1 MSRSNSWRRWSRG
14 RKGVTSVTGTRPVS
28 CSPNGHISIW
38 RRNGLPHPIHRLDGS
53 TDTSSRRQSHIPKV
67 HFPRFA
73 SDYKALIKRIRP
85 VASCQVEIISLKIGV
100 AAHSQRRRNPMKCQT
115 GTTFWNTASN
125 CTLKNKVLH
134 YVTRIKFT
142 SQILNEFNSKN
153 FHFKHL
159 RVPHIG
165 QARPCHRIKR
175 RSPSKI

>member
-1 MSRSNSWRRWSRG
+1 MS
-14 RKGVTSVTGTRPVS
+14 
-28 CSPNGHISIW
+28 
-38 RRNGLPHPIHRLDGS
+38 HPSLEPAPFLVAQTATFQFDAEMACPTPS
-53 TDTSSRRQSHIPKV
+53 TDLTGQRIHPADASLTVP
-67 HFPRFA
+67 FPRFA

-100 AAHSQRRRNPMKCQT
+100 AAHSQRRRNPTKCQT